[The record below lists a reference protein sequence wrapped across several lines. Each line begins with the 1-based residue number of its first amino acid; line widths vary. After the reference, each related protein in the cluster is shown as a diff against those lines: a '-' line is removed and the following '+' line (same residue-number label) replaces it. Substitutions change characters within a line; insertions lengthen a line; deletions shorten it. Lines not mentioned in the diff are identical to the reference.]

1 MNIADLRKDYLLAG
15 LREQDVDPDPIRQ
28 FDVWFQQ
35 ALASNLTDA
44 NAMTLATASPN
55 GRPSARVVLL
65 KDFDERGFVFYTNY
79 DSRKGRELL
88 ENPYAAVVF
97 YWAEMERQVRIEG
110 ITEQVTR
117 EESEAYFRS
126 RPEMSR
132 LGAWASHQSQVIPD
146 RETLEQKVRELNE
159 QYSQGD
165 IPLPPHWGGY
175 RLIPDRI
182 EFWQGRASRLHD
194 RILYVHQGERWTM
207 QRLSP

>member
-15 LREQDVDPDPIRQ
+15 LREQDMDSDPIRQ
-28 FDVWFQQ
+28 FDAWFQQ
-35 ALASNLTDA
+35 ALAANLTDA

-65 KDFDERGFVFYTNY
+65 KDFDEHGFVFFTNY
-79 DSRKGRELL
+79 ESRKGRELS
-88 ENPYAAVVF
+88 ENPYAALVF

-117 EESEAYFRS
+117 EESDAYFQT

-146 RETLEQKVRELNE
+146 REVLEEKVRELNE
-159 QYSQGD
+159 VYKEGD

-194 RILYVHQGERWTM
+194 RILYVHQGEKWM
-207 QRLSP
+207 LQRLSP

>member
-28 FDVWFQQ
+28 FDAWFQQ
-35 ALASNLTDA
+35 AIAANLTDA

-55 GRPSARVVLL
+55 GRPSVRVVLL

-79 DSRKGRELL
+79 DSRKGRELA

-132 LGAWASHQSQVIPD
+132 LGAWASHQSQVIAD
-146 RETLEQKVRELNE
+146 REMLEERMRELNE
-159 QYSQGD
+159 RYKEGEV
-165 IPLPPHWGGY
+165 PLPPYWGGY

-194 RILYVHQGERWTM
+194 RILYVHQGEGWMT